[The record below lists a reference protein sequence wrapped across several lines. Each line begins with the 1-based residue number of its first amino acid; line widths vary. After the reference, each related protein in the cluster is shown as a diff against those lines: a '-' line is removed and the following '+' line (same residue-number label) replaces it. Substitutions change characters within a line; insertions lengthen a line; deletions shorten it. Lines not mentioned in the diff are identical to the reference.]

1 MQGINSKEHRILL
14 NAFHKFEHLSTIHK
28 NKIEEAEDARTR
40 KAMEELDALY
50 DKFQLLYTE
59 LERCTKAYEVKK
71 KSTRSIIN
79 SNIRK
84 MNPVTQKN
92 SNLSR

>member
-14 NAFHKFEHLSTIHK
+14 NAFHKFEHLSTIHQ
-28 NKIEEAEDARTR
+28 NKIEEVEDARTR

-59 LERCTKAYEVKK
+59 LEQCTKAYEIKK
-71 KSTRSIIN
+71 KSTRSIISSCLRKIQVQN
-79 SNIRK
+79 KFSNG
-84 MNPVTQKN
+84 
-92 SNLSR
+92 

>member
-14 NAFHKFEHLSTIHK
+14 TAFHKFEHLSTVYK
-28 NKIEEAEDARTR
+28 NKIEESEDARTR

-59 LERCTKAYEVKK
+59 LEKCTKAYEVKK
-71 KSTRSIIN
+71 IATRSMIN
-79 SNIRK
+79 RSVRK
-84 MNPVTQKN
+84 LIPIAQKN
-92 SNLSR
+92 NDLSR